1 MFHQIGYGYGHL
13 INRMFLDHDPVSN
26 VTQFGDLC
34 YEQNGNVPLLKSWNK
49 ISINNLCAEAW
60 GIEVV
65 AEPPPAEKKPKKK
78 RGKKKVKKN
87 TTEIGE

>member
-26 VTQFGDLC
+26 VSQFIDLC
-34 YEQNGNVPLLKSWNK
+34 YEQNGNVPLLKSFNK
-49 ISINNLCAEAW
+49 AHINNLCAEAW

-65 AEPPPAEKKPKKK
+65 AVPPPPEKKPKK
-78 RGKKKVKKN
+78 RKKKMKKN
-87 TTEIGE
+87 VTEIGE